1 MELHGPGKWQ
11 LSAGVHP
18 SWMDV
23 VRLGRQLRAL
33 RQRQRLTQD
42 DVAERA
48 RTSRSEVGRAER
60 GQVDSRRLATLARI
74 ASGLGARLEAR
85 LSWNGE
91 ALDRLLDAGHA
102 ALVDRV
108 VKRLRAAGWECAVEV
123 SFNVRGERGSVDVLA
138 FHRATRIL
146 LVVEVKSVVPD
157 VQAMLMSLD
166 RKARL
171 GREIAQQLGWSAVAV
186 GRLLVIGESRTSR
199 RRVDMH
205 ASLFAAALPLRA
217 IAIRAW
223 LAAPHMRPPLAGFLF
238 LSSVSGPAAR
248 HRVSR
253 PSTVAHARTGLSEPG
268 NRRHS
273 ASARADD
280 TNALTSGLPENK

>member
-60 GQVDSRRLATLARI
+60 GQVDSLRLATLARI
-74 ASGLGARLEAR
+74 ASSLGARLEAR

-102 ALVDRV
+102 ALVERV
-108 VKRLRAAGWECAVEV
+108 VKRLRAVGWECAVEV
-123 SFNVRGERGSVDVLA
+123 SFNVRVERGSVDVLA
-138 FHRATRIL
+138 FHRATRML

-157 VQAMLMSLD
+157 VQAMLMTLD

-171 GREIAQQLGWSAVAV
+171 GREIAKQLGWSAVGI

-205 ASLFAAALPLRA
+205 ASVFAASLPSRA

-223 LAAPHMRPPLAGFLF
+223 LAEPHVQPPLAGLLF
-238 LSSVSGPAAR
+238 LSPVSGPAAR

-253 PSTVAHARTGLSEPG
+253 PRPIDHARTRPSEPG

-273 ASARADD
+273 A
-280 TNALTSGLPENK
+280 NQ